1 MSACIRL
8 TFPRQI
14 RFTLAKPPPQPAQLV
29 VNFSMASLSKT
40 SYTPVTPELSHC
52 SLRALESGST
62 AALVQTARELLLE
75 YGRFVAAQ
83 PTVAHFCYGDL
94 EKEAAEL
101 PQSYLRQHGGA
112 IVAFRSREAI
122 GFIAWRTLPAAELAS
137 AWEIKRLWIRP
148 QARGIGLGRI
158 LVQEVIRRA
167 LEAGKSRLL
176 LDTEPNSMAA
186 AHRLYVEMGFSD
198 CAPYNGPAM
207 PGIVYMHKVLESR

>member
-1 MSACIRL
+1 
-8 TFPRQI
+8 
-14 RFTLAKPPPQPAQLV
+14 
-29 VNFSMASLSKT
+29 MASHSKQSFSKT
-40 SYTPVTPELSHC
+40 APELSNC
-52 SLRALESGST
+52 SLRAIDSDSS

-83 PTVAHFCYGDL
+83 PTVASFCYGDL

-101 PQSYLRQHGGA
+101 PHSYLSQNGGT

-122 GFIAWRTLPAAELAS
+122 GFIAWRTLPAPELAS
-137 AWEIKRLWIRP
+137 EWEIKRLWIRP

-167 LEAGKSRLL
+167 LDAGKSRLL

-186 AHRLYVEMGFSD
+186 AHRLYIEMGFSE
-198 CAPYNGPAM
+198 CPSYNGPAK
-207 PGIVYMHKVLESR
+207 PGIVYMHKELETL